1 MVSITDVARRAGV
14 SPSTVSYALSGKR
27 PISAGTRRRVEAAA
41 RELGYRAHPGAPT
54 GVLGLL
60 LPLGPGA
67 GPPDP
72 AGRALSVVTAARA
85 HGHDVLLITRDY
97 DGLAREDGD
106 RTREDDGRTRDG
118 RTRED
123 DDRAAHRMADA
134 LIVTDVGLRDPRLP
148 ALRGRPAVLL
158 GLPAEPAGLTCVDLD
173 YRAAG
178 ERCAVRLAEL
188 GHRVVALVGAAPEV
202 YARGTASA
210 HRVVRGFTAAAARAG
225 LTASVHPSA
234 TGPDRARDTAGR
246 LLRLRPA
253 PTAVVVHNE
262 PLLAPLIDA
271 FERLGRRIPDDL
283 SVAAICPD
291 EVALAPRSP
300 VTSVTVPTAELGA
313 RAVALAV
320 REISGPAAPG
330 VHLLPPR
337 LTERSSTAPA

>member
-27 PISAGTRRRVEAAA
+27 PISAGTRRRVEAAV
-41 RELGYRAHPGAPT
+41 RELGYRTHPGIPT

-60 LPLGPGA
+60 LPLRPGA

-72 AGRALSVVTAARA
+72 AGHAMSVVTAARA
-85 HGHDVLLITRDY
+85 HGHDVLLITR
-97 DGLAREDGD
+97 
-106 RTREDDGRTRDG
+106 
-118 RTRED
+118 ED
-123 DDRAAHRMADA
+123 DDSTGEEADRTGHRMADA
-134 LIVTDVGLRDPRLP
+134 LIVTDVRLRDPRLP

-158 GLPAEPAGLTCVDLD
+158 GLPADPAGLTCVDLD

-178 ERCAVRLAEL
+178 ERCAARLAEL
-188 GHRVVALVGAAPEV
+188 GHRVVALVGAEPAV

-234 TGPDRARDTAGR
+234 AGPDTARDTAGR

-253 PTAVVVHNE
+253 PTAVLVHNE
-262 PLLAPLIDA
+262 PLLAPLLDA
-271 FERLGRRIPDDL
+271 LERLGRRVPDDL
-283 SVAAICPD
+283 SVVAICPD
-291 EVALAPRSP
+291 AVALAPRLP

-313 RAVALAV
+313 RAVALALRAV
-320 REISGPAAPG
+320 SGPAAPG